1 MQDVKPKHYRAASI
15 LCLHIELTSRFQVKG
30 CQNWESQLNGM
41 HAFIFIQRPRPS
53 SAWRLAKCLRQ
64 KKRVGF
70 TIPPTRVGLR
80 TKRGHVNSKSVIC
93 MRLRFKTGESA
104 RALCMSCCVAL
115 PCVATGPQDSKKKTN
130 RRSGRCWRN
139 WARIDQVEKHKLQLL
154 STVCSLLYGEVNWRL
169 CSK

>member
-1 MQDVKPKHYRAASI
+1 MQEVKTKHYRAASI

-30 CQNWESQLNGM
+30 CQNWESELNGM

-53 SAWRLAKCLRQ
+53 SEWRLAKCLHQ

-70 TIPPTRVGLR
+70 TIPPTHVGLR

-115 PCVATGPQDSKKKTN
+115 PCVATGPQDSKKKKTEEAGDARGIELGMIKSRSTN
-130 RRSGRCWRN
+130 YNCC
-139 WARIDQVEKHKLQLL
+139 QQFV
-154 STVCSLLYGEVNWRL
+154 VCRTMR
-169 CSK
+169 